1 MQLGERSSSTTTTT
15 TTSTTAADLYEWI
28 LRNSFLCVFLFYISS
43 FKIIIIIII
52 ILQHSFLPTQ
62 KRNRNN

>member
-1 MQLGERSSSTTTTT
+1 MQLGERSSTTT
-15 TTSTTAADLYEWI
+15 TTAADLYEWI

-52 ILQHSFLPTQ
+52 LQHSFLPSK